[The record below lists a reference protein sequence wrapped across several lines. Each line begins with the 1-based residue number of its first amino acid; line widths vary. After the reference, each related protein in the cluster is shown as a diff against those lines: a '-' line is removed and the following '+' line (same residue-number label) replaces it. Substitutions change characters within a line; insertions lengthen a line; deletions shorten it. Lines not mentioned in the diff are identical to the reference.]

1 MPQAHQV
8 IVFLAALNKKK
19 RSMGALVQAAKEQ
32 KLAEVTGAMERELS
46 ERDAVLKE
54 TERLK

>member
-1 MPQAHQV
+1 
-8 IVFLAALNKKK
+8 
-19 RSMGALVQAAKEQ
+19 MGALVQAAKEQ